1 MGEPFKSERKKSKDK
16 AEVGEEEVCELENRF
31 IKSKD
36 RKV

>member
-16 AEVGEEEVCELENRF
+16 AEVGEEVCELENRF
-31 IKSKD
+31 IKSKG